1 MAQNKPFWK
10 SKTLKVN
17 ALLIVG
23 GIATYLLG
31 QIEAGAT
38 ITLSGVLN
46 AVLRIMTKE
55 GITFKK

>member
-23 GIATYLLG
+23 GVATYLSG

-38 ITLSGVLN
+38 ITFSGVLN
-46 AVLRIMTKE
+46 TILRVITKE
-55 GITFKK
+55 GIKFK